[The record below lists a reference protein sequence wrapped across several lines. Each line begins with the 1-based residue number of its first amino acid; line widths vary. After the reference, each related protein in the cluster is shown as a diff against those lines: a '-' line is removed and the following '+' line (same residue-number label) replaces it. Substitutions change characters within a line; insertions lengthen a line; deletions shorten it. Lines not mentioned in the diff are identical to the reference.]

1 MSPGPVD
8 PMKLGGDV
16 AVTRVASL
24 WAAIS
29 GKSDASDH
37 RSQRGI
43 RPSTR
48 TRHGHRIAEQA
59 QDGCVKPG
67 DGRQAARSALPRR
80 SLARPVHRP
89 VYAKETADALA
100 AEGQAEQQR
109 EREKD
114 SRDGGSAGRAK
125 CGARFRHL
133 VIHDSAG
140 LLESGTTAPAW
151 PGPVLPVFSGSRFPL
166 PCAGPME
173 RRGSGCTSC
182 GRSAALGGQ
191 GGVLSVDELVFLA
204 HRCSLAKYAAGRVAR
219 GRVARRN
226 LPNK

>member
-1 MSPGPVD
+1 
-8 PMKLGGDV
+8 MKLGGDV
-16 AVTRVASL
+16 AVTRAASL
-24 WAAIS
+24 WAPIS

-100 AEGQAEQQR
+100 AEKGWAFRQGSLGPYSA
-109 EREKD
+109 
-114 SRDGGSAGRAK
+114 SRR
-125 CGARFRHL
+125 
-133 VIHDSAG
+133 
-140 LLESGTTAPAW
+140 
-151 PGPVLPVFSGSRFPL
+151 
-166 PCAGPME
+166 
-173 RRGSGCTSC
+173 CTSPA
-182 GRSAALGGQ
+182 S
-191 GGVLSVDELVFLA
+191 S
-204 HRCSLAKYAAGRVAR
+204 
-219 GRVARRN
+219 
-226 LPNK
+226 P